1 MAFFFCK
8 VQNESRKFLK
18 YFFPSQENFALML
31 THLIKLDLSKNQLT
45 ELPENFG
52 ELVNLRHLDL
62 YSNEVLL
69 AYI

>member
-1 MAFFFCK
+1 MQNQCPAFIKLFISLQK
-8 VQNESRKFLK
+8 
-18 YFFPSQENFALML
+18 NFAPML

-62 YSNEVLL
+62 YSNQVLV
-69 AYI
+69 A